1 MKNIFLLLAAS
12 SLLIACG
19 GTPKATGPNYPEWV
33 TTPPDL
39 CGVGIQKRRG
49 NLGAALKLADAQ
61 GRVALSQQIETKV
74 KSMVK
79 SYNAEGGNA
88 DGDISEEMSKT
99 ASVNLSKTTL
109 NGAVPKKKYL
119 KDPENVFSLVCLNPG
134 ILSEAINNMKQL
146 SNAQRKA
153 LERRAKQAHE
163 DLEKQMEN
171 Y

>member
-1 MKNIFLLLAAS
+1 MKNIFLLFVLAAMTV
-12 SLLIACG
+12 ACG
-19 GTPKATGPNYPEWV
+19 GKEPSGSKMPEWV
-33 TTPPDL
+33 MTPPEL
-39 CGVGIQKRRG
+39 CGVGIQKLRG
-49 NLGAALKLADAQ
+49 NIQAAKDMAAAR
-61 GRVALSQQIETKV
+61 GRTSLSRQIETKV
-74 KSMVK
+74 KSMIK

-88 DGDISEEMSKT
+88 DGDISEEMSKM

-109 NGAVPKKKYL
+109 NGSIPKKNA
-119 KDPENVFSLVCLNPG
+119 KDDENWYTLVCLNPG
-134 ILSEAINNMKQL
+134 VLSSAISNMKQL